1 MFIFD
6 VLRKDK
12 VYQVIV
18 SDLRRFGVKYR
29 HKKNAS
35 VKTDKP
41 ERNGNQPQK
50 VN

>member
-12 VYQVIV
+12 VYQIIV

-29 HKKNAS
+29 HKKNA

-41 ERNGNQPQK
+41 ERNGNLPQK
-50 VN
+50 VS